1 MDWLFFALL
10 FDPLL
15 LLDADDELDAPA
27 ELDFPEEVD
36 TDAAPAFAIVSP
48 LFSTYDG
55 TITVRTFVILTFC
68 KDKEISLA

>member
-10 FDPLL
+10 SEL
-15 LLDADDELDAPA
+15 LLDADDELDTPA
-27 ELDFPEEVD
+27 ELDFPEEAD
-36 TDAAPAFAIVSP
+36 TDAVPAFAIVFP

-55 TITVRTFVILTFC
+55 MITVRTFVILTFC